1 MSTTTTTK
9 TATSLKASAIAEP
22 GPVPA
27 AKRHPYIGGVANN
40 YTAAVGKAWDF
51 PDPIFNGQVSY
62 LLKFEST
69 YEAIEKLILPPP
81 LKVDRS
87 RPPEVIVWFFTSGD
101 SKGPGGHLIPFQGF
115 QFRGY
120 TEYNGVKGV
129 SGWEYVDGLKG
140 DKTYMDVMS
149 GWGLQFGMLKKLS
162 NIHFTPIGGN
172 RFEITVDR
180 NGQQLI
186 RVTIT
191 QGAELSGEQLEQMQT
206 GGHVLADPTFTV
218 REMPSAD
225 WTHYVDR
232 TINCVDTGK
241 TCIIKRVWQASEGT
255 IEFGN
260 MEFDPLDE
268 LNPKNVMALGISEA
282 DVLKTTFTM
291 MEVVGKF

>member
-1 MSTTTTTK
+1 MPK
-9 TATSLKASAIAEP
+9 
-22 GPVPA
+22 
-27 AKRHPYIGGVANN
+27 HPYIGGVGNIT
-40 YTAAVGKAWDF
+40 TAEVGSAWDF
-51 PDPIFNGQVSY
+51 PDPAFAGQVSY

-87 RPPEVIVWFFTSGD
+87 APPEVIVWFFTSCD
-101 SKGPGGHLIPFQGF
+101 SKGPGGHDVPFQGF
-115 QFRGY
+115 QFRGH

-149 GWGLQFGMLKKLS
+149 SWGLQFGMLKKLS

-191 QGAELSGEQLEQMQT
+191 QGDELSGEQLKQMQS

-218 REMPSAD
+218 REFPSAD
-225 WTHYVDR
+225 WTHYTDR
-232 TINCVDTGK
+232 TVNCVETGD
-241 TCIIKRVWQASEGT
+241 TCIIKRVWSATEGS
-255 IEFGN
+255 IEFGHQDL
-260 MEFDPLDE
+260 DPLSE
-268 LNPKNVMALGISEA
+268 LKPENVSALGISEA
-282 DVLKTTFTM
+282 DVLKTTFTKM
-291 MEVVGKF
+291 KVVGKV